1 MLSLFLASFVTFFV
15 AIDPV
20 AMAPMFTTMT
30 AAHDAR
36 MARARWRSNRV
47 AIATGIL
54 LAFAFGGA
62 WLLEQIHVSIDAF
75 RIAGGMLLFL
85 IAVDMLFEKRT
96 ERREERAEKVA
107 AEQAQH
113 PGHQD
118 DISVFP
124 LAIPLICGPGAI
136 ASIMLF
142 FAEHE
147 DIAERGIILARR
159 RRESGALPDRVPG
172 GGTAVQDHGRDR
184 RLDAHPHLR
193 HSAGR
198 TGRAIRG
205 RRHPQRVRHRGLA
218 ISHRSIA
225 NPRLHGALDC

>member
-30 AAHDAR
+30 ARMTPEWRTR
-36 MARARWRSNRV
+36 MAWRAIT
-47 AIATGIL
+47 IATGIL

-62 WLLEQIHVSIDAF
+62 WLLEKIHVSIDAF

-107 AEQAQH
+107 AEQARH
-113 PGHQD
+113 PEHQD

-124 LAIPLICGPGAI
+124 LAIPLISGPGAI

-142 FAEHE
+142 FAQNEGV
-147 DIAERGIILARR
+147 AERALILA
-159 RRESGALPDRVPG
+159 GAGLNLLLCLGAFLAAEPLSRFIGP
-172 GGTAVQDHGRDR
+172 TIAAVLTRIFGILLAALAAQFVVDGITN
-184 RLDAHPHLR
+184 AFGLR
-193 HSAGR
+193 A
-198 TGRAIRG
+198 
-205 RRHPQRVRHRGLA
+205 P
-218 ISHRSIA
+218 
-225 NPRLHGALDC
+225 

>member
-1 MLSLFLASFVTFFV
+1 MLSLLLASFVTFFV

-30 AAHDAR
+30 AR
-36 MARARWRSNRV
+36 MTPEWRRQMAIKSV
-47 AIATGIL
+47 TIATGIL

-85 IAVDMLFEKRT
+85 IAVDMLFEKRS
-96 ERREERAEKVA
+96 ERRDERAEKVA
-107 AEQAQH
+107 AEQAKH
-113 PGHQD
+113 PEHQD

-124 LAIPLICGPGAI
+124 LAIPLIAGPGAI

-147 DIAERGIILARR
+147 GLAERGMILLGVGANLALCLTAFLL
-159 RRESGALPDRVPG
+159 SGPLSKIMGPTVGSMLTRVFGILLAALAAQFVVDG
-172 GGTAVQDHGRDR
+172 
-184 RLDAHPHLR
+184 
-193 HSAGR
+193 
-198 TGRAIRG
+198 IRNAFG
-205 RRHPQRVRHRGLA
+205 IG
-218 ISHRSIA
+218 
-225 NPRLHGALDC
+225 

>member
-1 MLSLFLASFVTFFV
+1 MLSLLLASFVTFFV

-30 AAHDAR
+30 AR
-36 MARARWRSNRV
+36 MTPEGRRKMAIKSV
-47 AIATGIL
+47 TIATGIL

-85 IAVDMLFEKRT
+85 IAVDMLFEKRS
-96 ERREERAEKVA
+96 ERRDERAEKVA
-107 AEQAQH
+107 AEQAKH
-113 PGHQD
+113 PEHQD

-124 LAIPLICGPGAI
+124 LAIPLIAGPGAI

-147 DIAERGIILARR
+147 GLAERGMVLLGVGANLALCLTAFLLSGPLSKIMGPTVGSMLTRVFGILLA
-159 RRESGALPDRVPG
+159 ALAAQFVVDG
-172 GGTAVQDHGRDR
+172 IKNAFGIG
-184 RLDAHPHLR
+184 
-193 HSAGR
+193 
-198 TGRAIRG
+198 
-205 RRHPQRVRHRGLA
+205 
-218 ISHRSIA
+218 
-225 NPRLHGALDC
+225 

>member
-1 MLSLFLASFVTFFV
+1 MLSLLLASFVTFFV

-30 AAHDAR
+30 AR
-36 MARARWRSNRV
+36 MTPEWRRQMAIKSI

-85 IAVDMLFEKRT
+85 IAVDMLFEKRA
-96 ERREERAEKVA
+96 ERRDERAEKVA
-107 AEQAQH
+107 AEQAKH
-113 PGHQD
+113 PEHQD

-124 LAIPLICGPGAI
+124 LAIPLISGPGAI

-147 DIAERGIILARR
+147 GAAERGMILLGV
-159 RRESGALPDRVPG
+159 GANLALCLIAFLMAGPLSKIMGPTVGSMLTRVFG
-172 GGTAVQDHGRDR
+172 I
-184 RLDAHPHLR
+184 L
-193 HSAGR
+193 
-198 TGRAIRG
+198 
-205 RRHPQRVRHRGLA
+205 LA
-218 ISHRSIA
+218 
-225 NPRLHGALDC
+225 ALAAQFVVDGIKNAFGIG